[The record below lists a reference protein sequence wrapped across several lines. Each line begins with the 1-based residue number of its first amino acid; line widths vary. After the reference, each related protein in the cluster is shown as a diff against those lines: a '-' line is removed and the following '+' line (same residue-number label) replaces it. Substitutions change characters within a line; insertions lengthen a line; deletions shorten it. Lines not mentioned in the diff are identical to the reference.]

1 VPGYGDPVLVA
12 AAVCPHPPLLVPGVA
27 AGATGE
33 TDDLRAACDVAVAAL
48 LAAGPDL
55 VVVVGAA
62 DRTGPFEAGAWGSLR
77 AYGVPVDVGRPDG
90 AGADA
95 DGAAP
100 TRPTQPTLPL
110 SLTVGRWLL
119 DRAGATGAPVLL
131 FGVAA
136 EAHRDRCVEVGA
148 ALSGRAP
155 RVGLLVMGDG
165 TGRRTPK
172 PGYLDDRAEPF
183 DARVAEALSAGDPS
197 ALAGLDAG
205 LADELLVQGRAAWQ
219 VLAGAAGERR
229 WQGEVSYDGAPYGV
243 GYLVATWL
251 AS

>member
-1 VPGYGDPVLVA
+1 MLVA

-33 TDDLRAACDVAVAAL
+33 TDDLRAACDAAVAAL

-62 DRTGPFEAGAWGSLR
+62 DRMAPFELGAWGSLR
-77 AYGVPVDVGRPDG
+77 AYGVTVDVGRADG
-90 AGADA
+90 HGTGADVA
-95 DGAAP
+95 LPA
-100 TRPTQPTLPL
+100 PTLPL

-119 DRAGATGAPVLL
+119 DRAGATGSAVPALL

-136 EAHRDRCVEVGA
+136 DADRDRCVEVGA
-148 ALSGRAP
+148 ALAGRAG
-155 RVGLLVMGDG
+155 RVAMLVMGDG

-172 PGYLDDRAEPF
+172 PGYLDARAEPF
-183 DARVAEALSAGDPS
+183 DGRVAETLAAGDPS
-197 ALAGLDAG
+197 ALAGLDVG

-219 VLAGAAGERR
+219 VLAGAAGGQR
-229 WQGEVSYDGAPYGV
+229 WQGAVTYDAAPYGV

-251 AS
+251 PD

>member
-1 VPGYGDPVLVA
+1 VLVA

-33 TDDLRAACDVAVAAL
+33 TDDLRAACDAAVAAMV
-48 LAAGPDL
+48 ATGPDV
-55 VVVVGAA
+55 VVVVGSA

-77 AYGVPVDVGRPDG
+77 AYGAAVDVARSHAG
-90 AGADA
+90 GAD
-95 DGAAP
+95 GRG
-100 TRPTQPTLPL
+100 TGPTLPL
-110 SLTVGRWLL
+110 SLTLGRWLL
-119 DRAGATGAPVLL
+119 DRAPSTGAEAPALL

-136 EAHRDRCVEVGA
+136 DADRDRCLEVGA
-148 ALSGRAP
+148 ALAGRAA

-172 PGYLDDRAEPF
+172 PGYLDGRAEPF
-183 DARVAEALSAGDPS
+183 DARVAAALSAGDPS
-197 ALAGLDAG
+197 ALAGIDVA

-219 VLAGAAGERR
+219 VLAGAAGDRR
-229 WQGEVSYDGAPYGV
+229 WQGDVSYDAAPYGV

-251 AS
+251 PG